1 VPSSSGDLTPLSREA
16 INARS
21 PAVRNDGG
29 EQEAE
34 GTAMSNLQAWQ
45 SMDPRPTGWVIGTYD
60 TYLEA
65 QRAVDYLS
73 DEKFPVEH
81 TTIVGNNLRQV
92 EKITGRLT
100 WGRAITGGLA
110 TGAWFGLFVGMLLG
124 IFATQGSAWVS
135 AVLTGVT
142 LGAVFGMTFGAIGY
156 AQLRG
161 RRDFTS
167 RTAVVATTYD
177 VLCDHK
183 FAEEAR
189 NHLARLALKGEVT
202 PRTPGAPPQQ
212 YGGSQADPSSSGPT
226 GPGPQ
231 SGVPSSTSEPR
242 DS

>member
-1 VPSSSGDLTPLSREA
+1 MTQGMPL
-16 INARS
+16 
-21 PAVRNDGG
+21 
-29 EQEAE
+29 
-34 GTAMSNLQAWQ
+34 
-45 SMDPRPTGWVIGTYD
+45 MDPRPSGLTIGTYD
-60 TYLEA
+60 TYREA

-110 TGAWFGLFVGMLLG
+110 SGAWFGLFVGILLG
-124 IFATQGSAWVS
+124 LFTSSGGWLAAL
-135 AVLTGVT
+135 LTGVV
-142 LGAVFGMTFGAIGY
+142 LGAIFGMAFGAIGY
-156 AQLRG
+156 AQLGG

-189 NHLARLALKGEVT
+189 NHLAKLALKGEVA
-202 PRTPGAPPQQ
+202 PRLPEQ
-212 YGGSQADPSSSGPT
+212 SS
-226 GPGPQ
+226 
-231 SGVPSSTSEPR
+231 
-242 DS
+242 

>member
-1 VPSSSGDLTPLSREA
+1 
-16 INARS
+16 
-21 PAVRNDGG
+21 
-29 EQEAE
+29 
-34 GTAMSNLQAWQ
+34 MSNLQAMQ
-45 SMDPRPTGWVIGTYD
+45 SMDPRPSGWVIGTYD

-73 DEKFPVEH
+73 DEKFPVEN

-110 TGAWFGLFVGMLLG
+110 SGAWFGLFVGLLLG
-124 IFATQGSAWVS
+124 IFASGSSWLA
-135 AVLTGVT
+135 AVLTGVV

-189 NHLARLALKGEVT
+189 NHLARLALKGDVN
-202 PRTPGAPPQQ
+202 PRTPAGAQQQ
-212 YGGSQADPSSSGPT
+212 YGGPQPAQPAQQQPQYGQAQSQSQSS
-226 GPGPQ
+226 Q
-231 SGVPSSTSEPR
+231 SQSQSQSRAQDNPPA
-242 DS
+242 

>member
-1 VPSSSGDLTPLSREA
+1 
-16 INARS
+16 
-21 PAVRNDGG
+21 
-29 EQEAE
+29 
-34 GTAMSNLQAWQ
+34 MSNLQAMQ
-45 SMDPRPTGWVIGTYD
+45 SMDPRPSGWVIGTYD

-100 WGRAITGGLA
+100 WGRALTGGLA
-110 TGAWFGLFVGMLLG
+110 SGAWFGLFVGLLLG
-124 IFATQGSAWVS
+124 LFAPGSSWLG
-135 AVLTGVT
+135 AVLTGVV
-142 LGAVFGMTFGAIGY
+142 LGAVFGMVFGAIGY
-156 AQLRG
+156 GQMRG

-189 NHLARLALKGEVT
+189 NHLARLALRGDVS
-202 PRTPGAPPQQ
+202 PRTPATSAPNA
-212 YGGSQADPSSSGPT
+212 YGTPT
-226 GPGPQ
+226 TDQPP
-231 SGVPSSTSEPR
+231 PPTTAPAHPR
-242 DS
+242 TEDNPNPPTHP

>member
-1 VPSSSGDLTPLSREA
+1 
-16 INARS
+16 
-21 PAVRNDGG
+21 
-29 EQEAE
+29 
-34 GTAMSNLQAWQ
+34 MSNLQAMQ
-45 SMDPRPTGWVIGTYD
+45 SRDPRPSGWVIGTYD

-73 DEKFPVEH
+73 DERFPVEH

-110 TGAWFGLFVGMLLG
+110 SGAWFGLFVGLLLG
-124 IFATQGSAWVS
+124 IFASGTSWLA
-135 AVLTGVT
+135 AVLTGIV

-156 AQLRG
+156 GQLRG

-183 FAEEAR
+183 YAEEAR
-189 NHLARLALKGEVT
+189 NHLARLALKGDVN
-202 PRTPGAPPQQ
+202 PRTPAGPMQP
-212 YGGSQADPSSSGPT
+212 YGGHQPQDHPVPPATQPSPQTSQQQNNPPT
-226 GPGPQ
+226 Q
-231 SGVPSSTSEPR
+231 A
-242 DS
+242 